1 MENLT
6 QIGSSLS
13 LGSNDLSN
21 LDGLQN
27 LTEIGGSLFIGF
39 NHSLGTL
46 EGLNSL
52 TKIGYDCEIS
62 YNGSL
67 SNLNGLQNLDSIG
80 GRLYIS
86 NNNLMTSLSGLDSLK
101 AINGVLH
108 LRENPLLTDLSAL
121 NNLEPSGI
129 SKLIIS
135 DNNILAVC
143 HEPFI
148 CEYLNLGGDTSI
160 GNNDPGCN
168 SVDEIAILC
177 GYTDNDG
184 DGFYSNVDCDDENA
198 DINPNAEEIP
208 NNGIDEDCDGE
219 DLIVGI
225 DDLLKSQIQIFPN
238 PTNGKVSIHLPQNL
252 ANAELEIKD
261 YSGRS
266 ILKQQL
272 ENETELNL
280 SEFSSGIY
288 FLLIQT
294 EEMVWIEKLVK
305 F

>member
-1 MENLT
+1 M
-6 QIGSSLS
+6 
-13 LGSNDLSN
+13 
-21 LDGLQN
+21 
-27 LTEIGGSLFIGF
+27 
-39 NHSLGTL
+39 
-46 EGLNSL
+46 
-52 TKIGYDCEIS
+52 Y
-62 YNGSL
+62 
-67 SNLNGLQNLDSIG
+67 
-80 GRLYIS
+80 
-86 NNNLMTSLSGLDSLK
+86 
-101 AINGVLH
+101 
-108 LRENPLLTDLSAL
+108 
-121 NNLEPSGI
+121 
-129 SKLIIS
+129 
-135 DNNILAVC
+135 
-143 HEPFI
+143 
-148 CEYLNLGGDTSI
+148 
-160 GNNDPGCN
+160 

-272 ENETELNL
+272 ENEKTE
-280 SEFSSGIY
+280 SK
-288 FLLIQT
+288 LIRIFFRHLFPFDT
-294 EEMVWIEKLVK
+294 MEELVRIEKLVK